1 MAPVETSRWG
11 LISASLPSLIKGMGN
26 TLLYTL
32 VSLLVAFI
40 LGLVFGFMKVSH
52 NKVFRGIATVFVDI
66 FRGIPL
72 IVLAFFIYFGI
83 PQALDFK
90 MPLFVAAVLTL
101 SLNAG
106 AYVTE
111 IIRGGI
117 QSIDPGQMEAARSLG
132 LPYRTAM
139 LKIILP
145 QAVKIMIPSF
155 INQLV
160 ITLKDT
166 SILSVIGLVE
176 LTQSGKIIIA
186 RTFQSFDIWLVVA
199 VMYLI
204 VITVLTKISNRL
216 EGRVRRG

>member
-1 MAPVETSRWG
+1 
-11 LISASLPSLIKGMGN
+11 
-26 TLLYTL
+26 
-32 VSLLVAFI
+32 
-40 LGLVFGFMKVSH
+40 
-52 NKVFRGIATVFVDI
+52 
-66 FRGIPL
+66 
-72 IVLAFFIYFGI
+72 
-83 PQALDFK
+83 
-90 MPLFVAAVLTL
+90 
-101 SLNAG
+101 
-106 AYVTE
+106 
-111 IIRGGI
+111 
-117 QSIDPGQMEAARSLG
+117 MEAARSLG

>member
-1 MAPVETSRWG
+1 
-11 LISASLPSLIKGMGN
+11 MGN